1 MQTSQDDGRGGK
13 GVLDTVPM
21 VFQQIASSPRSR
33 TEVSEAEMLDEVE
46 GQRCAQSA
54 LYSGVKR
61 LIPVADVSLELS
73 VYCN

>member
-1 MQTSQDDGRGGK
+1 MGGGE

-33 TEVSEAEMLDEVE
+33 KEVSEAEMLDEVE